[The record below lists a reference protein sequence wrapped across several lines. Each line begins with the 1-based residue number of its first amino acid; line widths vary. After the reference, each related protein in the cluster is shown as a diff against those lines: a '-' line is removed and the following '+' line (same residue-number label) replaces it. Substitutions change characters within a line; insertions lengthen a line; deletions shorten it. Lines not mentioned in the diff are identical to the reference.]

1 MADQEIT
8 RYDNHVIVR
17 VTAREREGD
26 IASHIASGNG
36 SPVALVGFVV
46 RSSDGHTHQLTR
58 DGSLARVNDSEIF
71 VSISGA
77 TPFSVVT
84 VNDVTTRVDHTGR
97 TVLSVVNTEDVL
109 VRFNVGTS
117 QQVVE
122 MPTQS
127 EVASSFAV
135 GQPLFVSLLLLITI
149 VGAICVPSRSHCKSR
164 LQRKHLSHA
173 AK

>member
-8 RYDNHVIVR
+8 RYDNHVIVT
-17 VTAREREGD
+17 VTARDNERE
-26 IASHIASGNG
+26 NG

-58 DGSLARVNDSEIF
+58 DGSLARVKDSEIF

-77 TPFSVVT
+77 MPFSVVT

-97 TVLSVVNTEDVL
+97 TVLRVVNTDDVL
-109 VRFNVGTS
+109 VKFNVGTS

-127 EVASSFAV
+127 DTVSSFAT
-135 GQPLFVSLLLLITI
+135 GQPLFVSLLLFITI
-149 VGAICVPSRSHCKSR
+149 VAAICVPSQSQWKSR
-164 LQRKHLSHA
+164 LQRKHLAHA
-173 AK
+173 TK